1 MLSSGL
7 KGIISALPTPFNNA
21 QQIDTESL
29 KKLVRF
35 NIEQGMHGLYVGGS
49 TGEAFLQD
57 VTEREK
63 VLETVAEET
72 GGKLTLIAHVGA
84 ISTRDSQLLARAAV
98 KYGFDAISAVTP
110 FYYPFSFEE
119 HYAHYQAIINEAD
132 GLPMVVYN
140 IPALSGVK
148 LSLEQINTLVRLP
161 GVQALKQTS
170 GDLFQMEQIRRQHP
184 ELILYN
190 GYDEIFAS
198 GVIAGADGGIGST
211 YNIMGWRY
219 KNILSAIEKGDTQT
233 ARQIQTECNKVIDTL
248 IKTGVLAGIK
258 SLLHFM
264 NVINNPACRKPFFPV
279 NQKYLPELQQ
289 LAQKLM
295 AEKDNC

>member
-1 MLSSGL
+1 MSSGL

>member
-7 KGIISALPTPFNNA
+7 KGIISALPTPFNNE

-63 VLETVAEET
+63 VLETVAEEA
-72 GGKLTLIAHVGA
+72 GDKLTLIAHVGA

-148 LSLEQINTLVRLP
+148 LSLDQINTLVRLP

-219 KNILSAIEKGDTQT
+219 KNILSAIEKGDIQT
-233 ARQIQTECNKVIDTL
+233 ARRIQTECNKVIDTL